1 MRSRNIAYG
10 PTHAVASIDSAARVA
25 EPMGRILFTLSGIIV
40 VRIEKGSWLL
50 PPQRALWIPG
60 DTPYESLAR
69 RTGALQVLALH
80 CQAGDVPRDP
90 RLLPLS
96 PFFRALLTEATRQG
110 GLTMRTGRDTGL
122 NAQIGRASCR
132 EGVCQYV

>member
-1 MRSRNIAYG
+1 MRIRNIAYG

-69 RTGALQVLALH
+69 RTGALQRSEERRVGKE
-80 CQAGDVPRDP
+80 CV
-90 RLLPLS
+90 S
-96 PFFRALLTEATRQG
+96 P
-110 GLTMRTGRDTGL
+110 
-122 NAQIGRASCR
+122 CR
-132 EGVCQYV
+132 SRWSPYH

>member
-69 RTGALQVLALH
+69 RTGALQVLRSEERRVGKE
-80 CQAGDVPRDP
+80 CV
-90 RLLPLS
+90 S
-96 PFFRALLTEATRQG
+96 
-110 GLTMRTGRDTGL
+110 TGRS
-122 NAQIGRASCR
+122 RWSR
-132 EGVCQYV
+132 YH

>member
-69 RTGALQVLALH
+69 RPGALQVLALH
-80 CQAGDVPRDP
+80 CQAGVVPRDP
-90 RLLPLS
+90 RRLPLS
-96 PFFRALLTEATRQG
+96 PFFPPTAERRGGQG
-110 GLTMRTGRDTGL
+110 R
-122 NAQIGRASCR
+122 
-132 EGVCQYV
+132 